1 MTSRGDWFSRLGWST
16 QQTPYER
23 VELLLRESVTE
34 QYGPSRVSDETWFAH
49 RRVGDALNELRNYIE
64 ELESDLRLHK
74 EDRLRLRGEV
84 MRLERELR
92 EIGKPTCVRMGL
104 EDCGCRK

>member
-23 VELLLRESVTE
+23 VSSLLLEMFVAR
-34 QYGPSRVSDETWFAH
+34 YGMGRSDEIASIA
-49 RRVGDALNELRNYIE
+49 RDRVYGALADLREDIE
-64 ELESDLRLHK
+64 NMESDLRLHK
-74 EDRLRLRGEV
+74 EDRLRLRAEV

-92 EIGKPTCVRMGL
+92 ESGKPTCVRMGL